1 MPTCHGSG
9 GLAGQHHFGARTGG
23 SMVILGLSKVGLA
36 ILFGS
41 AVGVVL
47 AAFPSSLLGVLLAF
61 AGLEL
66 GLAAREESSRNGFFV
81 VVATAAG
88 ILAVNA
94 AVGFLLGLGAALLLL
109 GERRR
114 PSG

>member
-1 MPTCHGSG
+1 MKDLFKEAVRSLTGHW
-9 GLAGQHHFGARTGG
+9 ART
-23 SMVILGLSKVGLA
+23 ILSGLG

-66 GLAAREESSRNGFFV
+66 GLAAREESGRNAFFV
-81 VVATAAG
+81 VVATAGG

-94 AVGFLLGLGAALLLL
+94 VGGFLLGLGAALPLLP
-109 GERRR
+109 GQRR
-114 PSG
+114 PQ

>member
-1 MPTCHGSG
+1 
-9 GLAGQHHFGARTGG
+9 
-23 SMVILGLSKVGLA
+23 MVVLGLSKIGLA

-66 GLAAREESSRNGFFV
+66 GLPARDVSGRNEFFV
-81 VVATAAG
+81 VVATAVG
-88 ILAVNA
+88 ILAVDA
-94 AVGFLLGLGAALLLL
+94 LVGFALGFGAALLLL
-109 GERRR
+109 KDR
-114 PSG
+114 PHPQ